1 MSIKVLFVNIDVGSG
16 IWHVG
21 ETYKQW
27 IKESIGDRAI
37 YSEFNKQ
44 VSIEDFSYYLSKE
57 NPDIVIVNESFE
69 RTLIPIY
76 FYKVYRQLKIVHIL
90 HLWQYLFFFE
100 DQPKSSYMHT
110 SYINSCDRVFITNLL
125 PHYVKLPDKYSI
137 NKFYNTVH
145 PVNHDEFKI
154 TKNWDERQNLFCYVG
169 NIFPHKLSL
178 EFIEKIKSTTIQI
191 DCYGK
196 IEPINEIRRRCG
208 YNEEYLDKFKSC
220 KNLVYK
226 GVVPPNEIP
235 KIFNSYKYFVL
246 PHAGHEP
253 FNLCLL
259 QAIYCGTIPLVVN
272 DRTTDKYD
280 YKWIDWARYLY
291 FGANKVDD
299 FISNLK
305 GIIEDRPDYLQTS
318 IDLREEAINRF
329 KYSEFKREFIGTI
342 RRLIDEVESRN
353 NLKKVE

>member
-1 MSIKVLFVNIDVGSG
+1 MTTKILFVNIDVGSG
-16 IWHVG
+16 IWSVG

-27 IKESIGDRAI
+27 IKEAI
-37 YSEFNKQ
+37 YETPVIYTEFNRK

-57 NPDIVIVNESFE
+57 KPDIVVVNESFE

-76 FYKVYRQLKIVHIL
+76 FYKLYKGLKIVHIL

-100 DQPKSSYMHT
+100 DQPKSSAMHT
-110 SYINSCDRVFITNLL
+110 SYIKSCDKVFITNLL
-125 PHYVKLPDKYSI
+125 PHYITLPDNFDI

-145 PVNHDEFKI
+145 PVDPDVFKI
-154 TKNWDERQNLFCYVG
+154 TKPWNERKKLFCYIG

-178 EFIEKIKSTTIQI
+178 GFIEKIKSTTIQI

-196 IEPINEIRRRCG
+196 FQEMNEIRRKCG
-208 YNEEYLDKFKSC
+208 YNEKYIEKFKTC
-220 KNLVYK
+220 KNLKYI
-226 GVVPPNEIP
+226 GVVPQQEVP
-235 KIFNSYKYFVL
+235 KIFNQYKYFIL
-246 PHAGHEP
+246 PHDGHEP

-259 QAIYCGTIPLVVN
+259 QAIYSGTIPLVVN

-291 FGANKVDD
+291 FGTNKVDD

-305 GIIEDRPDYLQTS
+305 GIVEENPDYS
-318 IDLREEAINRF
+318 EMSFEMREEAIKRF
-329 KYSEFKREFIGTI
+329 KYSEFKKEFIETV
-342 RRLIDEVESRN
+342 RKLVNESRHGIYH
-353 NLKKVE
+353 K